1 MKIEIMRTLS
11 AIVLSTLLFVS
22 VSAMAESD
30 KVESKNSAET
40 AASASMATVSLEG
53 RIFDE
58 VTGEALAGV
67 AVKLEGT
74 DKVAYT
80 DFDGNYSLGKVVPG
94 AYSISASFIS
104 YERVTMQVN
113 ANGSANL
120 NLNMKTI
127 E

>member
-40 AASASMATVSLEG
+40 AASVSMATVTLEG
-53 RIFDE
+53 RIIDK

-104 YERVTMQVN
+104 YEKVTMQVN

>member
-1 MKIEIMRTLS
+1 MKTLS
-11 AIVLSTLLFVS
+11 TIVLATLLLVS
-22 VSAMAESD
+22 VSVKAESD
-30 KVESKNSAET
+30 KAEAKSTTKSSA
-40 AASASMATVSLEG
+40 AAPAATVSLEG
-53 RIFDE
+53 RILDE

-74 DKVAYT
+74 NKVAYT

-104 YERVTMQVN
+104 YQKVTLQVN
-113 ANGSANL
+113 ANSTASL

-127 E
+127 SE